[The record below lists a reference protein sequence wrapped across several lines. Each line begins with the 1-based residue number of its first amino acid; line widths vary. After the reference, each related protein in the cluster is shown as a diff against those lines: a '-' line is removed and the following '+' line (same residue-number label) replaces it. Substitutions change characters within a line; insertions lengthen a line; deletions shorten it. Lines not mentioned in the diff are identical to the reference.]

1 MTKGVF
7 SHFFIIY
14 KNEWENRDVILNRA
28 KDYYENDI
36 ERLKDQAREKY
47 RILSEEE
54 KNKKREFGKNRY
66 HSMSEEKKQKL
77 KKYIETTA
85 VRPKIK
91 ISVFDI
97 FFFSLY
103 KKWNKK
109 LLILVKMVLLKVLF

>member
-1 MTKGVF
+1 MF

-14 KNEWENRDVILNRA
+14 KNEWENRDVILNRT

-77 KKYIETTA
+77 KKYIEKTA